1 MSLKL
6 TTPQESFKWINLIK
20 HKMPVINVPMS
31 LMLELISIETLD
43 ISLDMEAVMEK
54 SALEKILEDQVL
66 SLSQKLKL

>member
-1 MSLKL
+1 
-6 TTPQESFKWINLIK
+6 
-20 HKMPVINVPMS
+20 MPVINVPMS